1 MGYKTART
9 GLALAAFVAAQVVGF
24 LLWIGYVLTWVD
36 WWGGFGLII
45 GLITVPGL
53 VIFPFIYWVV
63 ENDFPGNYFMM
74 WFAMIGFYLLATFS
88 FAKNTELS

>member
-1 MGYKTART
+1 MGSKTART
-9 GLALAAFVAAQVVGF
+9 GFALMAFVAAQIVGL

-36 WWGGFGLII
+36 WWGGLGLII

-53 VIFPFIYWVV
+53 VVFPFIYWVV
-63 ENDFPGNYFMM
+63 ENDFPANYFLM

-88 FAKNTELS
+88 FA